1 MKMLRGKICSL
12 NEANSITLFGQGPN
26 NKWHLLINVRTLYG
40 QILLG
45 ILTMKDIDFLR
56 EE

>member
-1 MKMLRGKICSL
+1 MKMLRVEICFL
-12 NEANSITLFGQGPN
+12 KEANSITLFGRRPN
-26 NKWHLLINVRTLYG
+26 NKWHPLINVCTLHG

>member
-1 MKMLRGKICSL
+1 MLRGKICFL
-12 NEANSITLFGQGPN
+12 KEANSITLFGRRRN
-26 NKWHLLINVRTLYG
+26 NKWHPLINVCTLHG

>member
-40 QILLG
+40 KILLG